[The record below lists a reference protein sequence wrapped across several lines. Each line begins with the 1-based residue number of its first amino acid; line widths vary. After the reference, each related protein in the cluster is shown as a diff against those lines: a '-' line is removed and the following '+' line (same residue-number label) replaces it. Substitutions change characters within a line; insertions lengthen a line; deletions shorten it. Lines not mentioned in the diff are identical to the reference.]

1 MHVLTLSTQDANFDV
16 ALAQRLAFDDSTDA
30 GIQNAVTEIIAAV
43 RARGDAAVIEYTNR
57 FDRVNVSAMSEL
69 TLTQDDLKTAFDG
82 LDDTQKNALHA
93 AAQRVR
99 DYHVAQNQASGQ
111 SWSYT
116 EADGTV
122 LGQKV
127 TPLDR
132 VGIYVPGGKAA
143 YPSSVLMNAIPA
155 HVAGVQ
161 DIIMVVPTPDGVRN
175 PLVLAAAFVAGVN
188 RVFTIGGAQAVAALA
203 YGTDSVPRVD
213 KIVGPG
219 NAFVAEAKRRV
230 FGQVGIDMIAG
241 PSEILVIADGSTP
254 ADWVA
259 MDLFSQA
266 EHDELAQ
273 SILLCPSAQYI
284 SEVQS
289 AIDRLITEMPRAK
302 VIRTSLQNRGIL
314 IQTRDMD
321 EACAIANRIAPEHL
335 EISVA
340 DSAQANAYAAQIR
353 HAGAIFIGAYTSES
367 LGDYCAGPNH
377 VLPTSG
383 TARFSSPLG
392 VYDFQKRSSM
402 IQVSEAGAQTLGQ
415 IASTLAHGEGLT
427 AHARSAELRIIRG

>member
-1 MHVLTLSTQDANFDV
+1 
-16 ALAQRLAFDDSTDA
+16 
-30 GIQNAVTEIIAAV
+30 
-43 RARGDAAVIEYTNR
+43 
-57 FDRVNVSAMSEL
+57 
-69 TLTQDDLKTAFDG
+69 
-82 LDDTQKNALHA
+82 
-93 AAQRVR
+93 
-99 DYHVAQNQASGQ
+99 
-111 SWSYT
+111 
-116 EADGTV
+116 
-122 LGQKV
+122 
-127 TPLDR
+127 
-132 VGIYVPGGKAA
+132 
-143 YPSSVLMNAIPA
+143 
-155 HVAGVQ
+155 
-161 DIIMVVPTPDGVRN
+161 MVVPTPDGVRN

-314 IQTRDMD
+314 IQTRDMN
-321 EACAIANRIAPEHL
+321 EACEIANRIAPEHL

-353 HAGAIFIGAYTSES
+353 HAGAISSARTP
-367 LGDYCAGPNH
+367 PNRSA
-377 VLPTSG
+377 T
-383 TARFSSPLG
+383 TARGRTTSCRPPARRGSPHRL
-392 VYDFQKRSSM
+392 VCTTSKNAPR
-402 IQVSEAGAQTLGQ
+402 
-415 IASTLAHGEGLT
+415 
-427 AHARSAELRIIRG
+427 